1 MPAIFFM
8 ATIALYLGGTAFA
21 SAYLSRRDD
30 TLSKIA
36 LGITGVGFLMHTV
49 ALLARMV
56 EAGPASLISFHDA
69 LSFFA
74 WALVLV
80 FLWVD
85 IRHRIHVMGAFLLPL
100 ALLSL
105 VWAAALPQE
114 TTTPVL
120 KTVWVHVTLSMLG
133 TVGFAVAFAAGL
145 MYLIQDWL
153 LKSKQ
158 FNALYAKLP
167 PLDFLDHLNQLA
179 IVTGFPLLTLGIIAG
194 ALSAEVARGAYLNWN
209 PEQVWALVTWAF
221 YFIVLLGRITVG
233 WRAKRAAYLTIIG
246 FAGIVLTLIGVVLK
260 GHGPVV

>member
-1 MPAIFFM
+1 MPAVFFM
-8 ATIALYLGGTAFA
+8 ATIALYLGGTAFS

-56 EAGPASLISFHDA
+56 EAGSVSLTSLHDA

-74 WALVLV
+74 WSLVLV

-85 IRHRIHVMGAFLLPL
+85 VRHRIHVMGAFLLPI
-100 ALLSL
+100 ALLSM
-105 VWAAALPQE
+105 VWAAALPRE
-114 TTTPVL
+114 TAPML

-145 MYLIQDWL
+145 MYVIQDGL

-158 FNALYAKLP
+158 FNVLYTKLP

-179 IVTGFPLLTLGIIAG
+179 IVTGFPLLTLGIITG
-194 ALSAEVARGAYLNWN
+194 ALSAEVARGAYVNWN
-209 PEQVWALVTWAF
+209 PEQIWALVTWVF
-221 YFIVLLGRITVG
+221 YFVVLLGRMTVG

-246 FAGIVLTLIGVVLK
+246 FGGVVLTLIGVVLK
-260 GHGPVV
+260 GHAPVM

>member
-8 ATIALYLGGTAFA
+8 ATIALYLGGTAFS

-30 TLSKIA
+30 TLAKIA
-36 LGITGVGFLMHTV
+36 LGVTGVGFLMHTL

-56 EAGPASLISFHDA
+56 EAGAVSLASLHDA

-74 WALVLV
+74 WSLVLV

-85 IRHRIHVMGAFLLPL
+85 VRNGMHVMGAFLLPI
-100 ALLSL
+100 ALLS
-105 VWAAALPQE
+105 VAWAAVLPRE
-114 TTTPVL
+114 TAPML
-120 KTVWVHVTLSMLG
+120 KSVWVHVTLSMLG

-158 FNALYAKLP
+158 FNVLYAKLP

-179 IVTGFPLLTLGIIAG
+179 IVTGFPLLTLGIITG
-194 ALSAEVARGAYLNWN
+194 ALSAEVARGEYVSWN

-221 YFIVLLGRITVG
+221 YFVVLLGRITVG

-246 FAGIVLTLIGVVLK
+246 FGGVVLTLIGVVLK
-260 GHGPVV
+260 GHGAAL

>member
-1 MPAIFFM
+1 MTAIFFM
-8 ATIALYLGGTAFA
+8 ATIALYLGGTAFS

-30 TLSKIA
+30 TLAKIA
-36 LGITGVGFLMHTV
+36 MGVTGVGFLMHTV

-56 EAGPASLISFHDA
+56 EAGSVSLTSLHDA

-74 WALVLV
+74 WSLVLV
-80 FLWVD
+80 FLWADV
-85 IRHRIHVMGAFLLPL
+85 RHRIHVMGAFLLPI

-105 VWAAALPQE
+105 VWAAALPKE
-114 TTTPVL
+114 TAPML

-145 MYLIQDWL
+145 MYVIQDGL

-179 IVTGFPLLTLGIIAG
+179 IVTGFPLLTLGIITG
-194 ALSAEVARGAYLNWN
+194 ALSAEVAQGAYVSWN

-221 YFIVLLGRITVG
+221 YFVVLLGRMTVG

-246 FAGIVLTLIGVVLK
+246 FGGVVLTLIGVVLK
-260 GHGPVV
+260 GHAPVL

>member
-1 MPAIFFM
+1 MPAVFFM
-8 ATIALYLGGTAFA
+8 ATIALYLGGTAFS

-56 EAGPASLISFHDA
+56 EAGSVSLASLHDA

-74 WALVLV
+74 WSLVLV

-85 IRHRIHVMGAFLLPL
+85 VRHRIHVMGAFLLPI
-100 ALLSL
+100 ALLSM
-105 VWAAALPQE
+105 VWAAALPRE
-114 TTTPVL
+114 TAPML

-145 MYLIQDWL
+145 MYVIQDGL

-158 FNALYAKLP
+158 FNVLYTKLP

-179 IVTGFPLLTLGIIAG
+179 IVTGFPLLTLGIITG
-194 ALSAEVARGAYLNWN
+194 ALSAEVARGAYVSWN
-209 PEQVWALVTWAF
+209 PEQVWALVTWVF
-221 YFIVLLGRITVG
+221 YFVVLLGRMTVG

-246 FAGIVLTLIGVVLK
+246 FGGVVLTLIGVVLK
-260 GHGPVV
+260 GHAPVM

>member
-1 MPAIFFM
+1 MPAVFFM
-8 ATIALYLGGTAFA
+8 ATIALYLGGTAFS

-56 EAGPASLISFHDA
+56 EAGSVSLTSLHDA

-74 WALVLV
+74 WSLVLV

-85 IRHRIHVMGAFLLPL
+85 VRHRIHVMGAFLLPI
-100 ALLSL
+100 ALLSM
-105 VWAAALPQE
+105 VWAAALPRE
-114 TTTPVL
+114 TAPML

-145 MYLIQDWL
+145 MYVIQDGL

-158 FNALYAKLP
+158 FNVLYTKLP

-179 IVTGFPLLTLGIIAG
+179 IVTGFPLLTLGIITG
-194 ALSAEVARGAYLNWN
+194 ALSAEVARGAYVSWN
-209 PEQVWALVTWAF
+209 PEQVWALVTWVF
-221 YFIVLLGRITVG
+221 YFVVLLGRMTVG

-246 FAGIVLTLIGVVLK
+246 FGGVVLTLIGVVLK
-260 GHGPVV
+260 GHAPVM

>member
-1 MPAIFFM
+1 MTAIFFM
-8 ATIALYLGGTAFA
+8 ATIALYLGGTAFS

-30 TLSKIA
+30 TLAKIA
-36 LGITGVGFLMHTV
+36 LGVTGVGFLMHTV

-56 EAGPASLISFHDA
+56 EAGSVSLTSLHDA

-74 WALVLV
+74 WSLVLV
-80 FLWVD
+80 FLWADV
-85 IRHRIHVMGAFLLPL
+85 RHRIHVMGAFLLPI

-105 VWAAALPQE
+105 VWAAALPRE
-114 TTTPVL
+114 TAPML

-133 TVGFAVAFAAGL
+133 TVGFTVAFAAGL
-145 MYLIQDWL
+145 MYVIQDGL

-179 IVTGFPLLTLGIIAG
+179 IVTGFPLLTLGIITG
-194 ALSAEVARGAYLNWN
+194 ALSAEVARGAYVSWN
-209 PEQVWALVTWAF
+209 PEQVWALVTWVF
-221 YFIVLLGRITVG
+221 YFIVLLGRMTVG

-246 FAGIVLTLIGVVLK
+246 FGGVVLTLIGVVLK

>member
-1 MPAIFFM
+1 MPAVFFM
-8 ATIALYLGGTAFA
+8 ATIALYLGGTAFS

-56 EAGPASLISFHDA
+56 EAGSVSLTSLHDA
-69 LSFFA
+69 LSFFS
-74 WALVLV
+74 WSLVLV

-85 IRHRIHVMGAFLLPL
+85 VRHRIHVMGAFLLPI

-105 VWAAALPQE
+105 VWAAALPRE
-114 TTTPVL
+114 TAPMLT
-120 KTVWVHVTLSMLG
+120 TVWVHVTLSMLG

-145 MYLIQDWL
+145 MYIIQDGL

-158 FNALYAKLP
+158 FNVLYTKLP

-179 IVTGFPLLTLGIIAG
+179 IVTGFPLLTLGIITG
-194 ALSAEVARGAYLNWN
+194 ALSAEVARGAYVSWN

-221 YFIVLLGRITVG
+221 YFVVLLGRMTVG

-246 FAGIVLTLIGVVLK
+246 FGGVVLTLIGVVLK
-260 GHGPVV
+260 GHAPVM

>member
-1 MPAIFFM
+1 MPAVFFM
-8 ATIALYLGGTAFA
+8 ATIALYLGGTAFS

-56 EAGPASLISFHDA
+56 EAGSVSLTSLHDA

-74 WALVLV
+74 WSLVLV

-85 IRHRIHVMGAFLLPL
+85 VRHRIHVMGAFLLPI
-100 ALLSL
+100 ALLSM
-105 VWAAALPQE
+105 VWAAALPRE
-114 TTTPVL
+114 TAPML

-145 MYLIQDWL
+145 MYVIQDGL

-158 FNALYAKLP
+158 FNVLYTKLP
-167 PLDFLDHLNQLA
+167 PLDFLDHLNAALA
-179 IVTGFPLLTLGIIAG
+179 LPGR
-194 ALSAEVARGAYLNWN
+194 RGHWQFDI
-209 PEQVWALVTWAF
+209 PCH
-221 YFIVLLGRITVG
+221 
-233 WRAKRAAYLTIIG
+233 KS
-246 FAGIVLTLIGVVLK
+246 
-260 GHGPVV
+260 

>member
-8 ATIALYLGGTAFA
+8 ATIALYLGGTAFS

-36 LGITGVGFLMHTV
+36 LGITGVGFLMHTI
-49 ALLARMV
+49 ALLARMA
-56 EAGPASLISFHDA
+56 EAGSVSLTSLHDA

-74 WALVLV
+74 WSLVLV

-85 IRHRIHVMGAFLLPL
+85 VRHRIHVMGAFLLPI

-105 VWAAALPQE
+105 VWAAALPRE
-114 TTTPVL
+114 TAPML

-145 MYLIQDWL
+145 MYVIQDGL

-158 FNALYAKLP
+158 FNVLYTKLP

-179 IVTGFPLLTLGIIAG
+179 IVTGFPLLTLGIITG
-194 ALSAEVARGAYLNWN
+194 ALSAEVARGAYVSWN
-209 PEQVWALVTWAF
+209 PEQVWALVTWVF
-221 YFIVLLGRITVG
+221 YFIVLMGRMTVG

-246 FAGIVLTLIGVVLK
+246 FGGVVLTLIGVVLK
-260 GHGPVV
+260 GHAPVM